1 MRKNSPLAFSPLIK
15 CFIKHLLTG
24 AFLDTVPQVCFPK
37 LISISLMIEIFSYRS

>member
-37 LISISLMIEIFSYRS
+37 LISSLPNDRDFQL